1 MPIKIFHTADLHI
14 GLKFAN
20 ANYPPQVRE
29 ALHEARFSTLAK
41 MVREAG
47 KRDCRLMV
55 IAGDLFEHIRPTHTD
70 ILRVTQELKTFS
82 GDVIAVLPGNHD
94 PLSGDFWKTF
104 KENAGER
111 VLLLEKTQPYPLHEY
126 GLNVVL
132 YPAPCFEKHSES
144 GTNQIGWIK
153 DIPKEPGMLHIG
165 VAHGSVEGLS
175 PDEEKRYYLMTRD
188 ELESAEVS
196 LWLMGHNHSPNPIP
210 YGMQARL
217 FYSGTPEPDSFN
229 RQYPGSA
236 CVHELADDG
245 SCLSETVYTGK
256 YRFLQKEITLE
267 CKADI
272 VQLELTLLSEEEPS
286 KILLRLTLKGRLTRE
301 ELQETRKVLEELK
314 EIYFYFTCD
323 EDSLGRR
330 ITPETITQE
339 FSQDSFPYR
348 LLQSLSEEGD
358 TQGLQLAYELFK
370 EMKEEK

>member
-20 ANYPPQVRE
+20 ADYPPQVRE
-29 ALHEARFSTLAK
+29 ALHEARFSTLAN
-41 MVREAG
+41 MVKEAG

-55 IAGDLFEHIRPTHTD
+55 IAGDLFEHIRPTNTD
-70 ILRVTQELKTFS
+70 ILRVTQELKTFT

-111 VLLLEKTQPYPLHEY
+111 VLLLEKIQPYPLQEY

-175 PDEEKRYYLMTRD
+175 PDEEKRYYLMTRE
-188 ELESAEVS
+188 ELESAGVS
-196 LWLMGHNHSPNPIP
+196 LWLMGHNHSPYPVTPGLRDRI
-210 YGMQARL
+210 
-217 FYSGTPEPDSFN
+217 FYPGTHEPDSFN
-229 RQYPGSA
+229 RQYPGSTW
-236 CVHELADDG
+236 VHELVDDG
-245 SCLSETVYTGK
+245 SCLSERIITGK

-267 CKADI
+267 SETDI
-272 VQLELTLLSEEEPS
+272 AQLELTLLSVDAPS
-286 KILLRLTLKGRLTRE
+286 TTLLRLTLKGRLTKE
-301 ELQETRKVLEELK
+301 ELQETRKVIEK
-314 EIYFYFTCD
+314 FKGNYFYFACD
-323 EDSLGRR
+323 EESLGRR

-348 LLQSLSEEGD
+348 LLQSLSDEGD
-358 TQGLQLAYELFK
+358 TQGLQLAYELLK